1 MLVSN
6 LKTTD
11 SREIAIEEARAQ
23 SEVLGKER
31 NSLSQKKS
39 SWSSMDS
46 YEREENI
53 EHLTE
58 LIFRL
63 YMNLCEYDEGIDY
76 YKKHIQKSN
85 NEVNLYCL
93 LQLLF
98 EYGLRDY
105 WMREYEA
112 AVKKKVELRE
122 SLQRLYTYIKDK
134 GEFPGHYY
142 Y

>member
-1 MLVSN
+1 
-6 LKTTD
+6 
-11 SREIAIEEARAQ
+11 
-23 SEVLGKER
+23 
-31 NSLSQKKS
+31 
-39 SWSSMDS
+39 MDS
-46 YEREENI
+46 YERKENI

-63 YMNLCEYDEGIDY
+63 FVNLCEYDEGIDY
-76 YKKHIQKSN
+76 YKKHIQNVN

-98 EYGLRDY
+98 EYDLKDY

-112 AVKKKVELRE
+112 AVKKKVAPRE
-122 SLQRLYTYIKDK
+122 SLQRVYTYIKDN
-134 GEFPGHYY
+134 GEFPEHYY